1 MSAQRVDLLA
11 QRKSEQSMSQRDYY
25 EVLGVARDAAE
36 ADIKKAFRRLA
47 MKHHPDRN
55 EGNKE
60 SEQKFKEAREAYEV
74 LMDPQ
79 KRQAYDQYGH
89 AGVNQGAGGGSGA
102 GGFGGFNMNDIF
114 SGFEDIFGGGR
125 GGRRSHVQPGA
136 DLRYDLSL
144 TLEEAVAGKT
154 IQIDVPTYVSCGD
167 CHGSGAAEGAK
178 PEKCPD
184 CDGHGQVRIQQGFFV
199 MQQTCPRCQG
209 QGTVIT
215 NPCKT
220 CRGEGRVHETKKLSV
235 KIPAGVDN
243 GDRIRLA
250 GEGEAGP
257 KGGPTGDLY
266 VSIHVKEHAI
276 FERDGSDL
284 HCEVPIN
291 FAQAALG
298 GEVEIPTLEGK
309 VKLKIPPE
317 TQTAKLFRL
326 RGKGVRSV
334 RGRGHGDMLCR
345 VVIETPV
352 HLSKNQKDAL
362 QAFNQSLQDDKID
375 HSPKSKS
382 FFSRIKDFFDN
393 VT

>member
-1 MSAQRVDLLA
+1 
-11 QRKSEQSMSQRDYY
+11 MSQRDYY
-25 EVLGVARDAAE
+25 EVLGVAKDASE

-74 LMDPQ
+74 LMDQQ
-79 KRQAYDQYGH
+79 KRQAYDQFGH
-89 AGVNQGAGGGSGA
+89 AGVNQGPAGQSQGGF
-102 GGFGGFNMNDIF
+102 GGFGGFNMDDIF
-114 SGFEDIFGGGR
+114 SGFEDIFGGR
-125 GGRRSHVQPGA
+125 RSAGGGRSHVQPGA

-154 IQIDVPTYVSCGD
+154 IQIDVPTYVSCKD

-178 PEKCPD
+178 PEKCSD
-184 CDGHGQVRIQQGFFV
+184 CDGQGQVRIQQGFFV
-199 MQQTCPRCQG
+199 MQQPCPRCQG
-209 QGTVIT
+209 QGTIIA

-220 CRGEGRVHETKKLSV
+220 CRGEGRIHETKKLSV

-257 KGGPTGDLY
+257 KGGPAGDLY
-266 VSIHVKEHAI
+266 VQIHVKKHSI
-276 FERDGSDL
+276 FEREGNDL
-284 HCEVPIN
+284 HCEIPIN
-291 FAQAALG
+291 FAQATLG
-298 GEVEIPTLEGK
+298 GEVEIPTLDGK
-309 VKLKIPPE
+309 IKLKIPSE
-317 TQTAKLFRL
+317 TQTGKLFRL
-326 RGKGVRSV
+326 RGKGVKSV

-345 VVIETPV
+345 VVLETPV
-352 HLSKNQKDAL
+352 GLSKQQKESL
-362 QAFNQSLQDDKID
+362 EAFNQDLQNDKVD

-382 FFSRIKDFFDN
+382 FFARIKDFFDN
-393 VT
+393 I